1 MRVFLAPATVLLTV
15 VSINATPIGSAPSPA
30 KIASPQVAIKTNLTF
45 EKYGPQST
53 ARAVR
58 ASLKA
63 ALAPDPLSMGA
74 LLFCAFALRW
84 MRMAERTDGAS
95 KGSRSSSAS
104 GGRLDQTTL

>member
-1 MRVFLAPATVLLTV
+1 MHVSFVPAAVLVAAL
-15 VSINATPIGSAPSPA
+15 SLNATPNSSSAKPSPQA
-30 KIASPQVAIKTNLTF
+30 TEYPNLTF

-58 ASLKA
+58 ASLRS

-84 MRMAERTDGAS
+84 MRMRKEQTDRAKGTAQAALPGA
-95 KGSRSSSAS
+95 A
-104 GGRLDQTTL
+104 

>member
-1 MRVFLAPATVLLTV
+1 MRVFFVPAALLAAVLSL
-15 VSINATPIGSAPSPA
+15 NATPASPTPSPA
-30 KIASPQVAIKTNLTF
+30 KPSPQAIEKPNMTF

-58 ASLKA
+58 ASLRS

-84 MRMAERTDGAS
+84 MRMRKEQTERAKGTAEAALPGA
-95 KGSRSSSAS
+95 A
-104 GGRLDQTTL
+104 

>member
-84 MRMAERTDGAS
+84 MRMRKEQMARAKGAAQAVLP
-95 KGSRSSSAS
+95 GAA
-104 GGRLDQTTL
+104 